1 MNYSFSIVT
10 GKGDEYRI
18 MFIDADISLLA
29 KDVRD
34 AILKKI
40 LIFQKSS
47 LIELVGVKA
56 QLKKYYIPSLEGLQI
71 CLPTMLI

>member
-1 MNYSFSIVT
+1 MNYSFSIAT

-40 LIFQKSS
+40 LIFVRS
-47 LIELVGVKA
+47 GVS
-56 QLKKYYIPSLEGLQI
+56 Q
-71 CLPTMLI
+71 

>member
-1 MNYSFSIVT
+1 MKYSFSIAT

-34 AILKKI
+34 AILKKNLDI
-40 LIFQKSS
+40 CPFRSIAVNCFH
-47 LIELVGVKA
+47 
-56 QLKKYYIPSLEGLQI
+56 I
-71 CLPTMLI
+71 CLIHTWKVIMCQVS